1 MNAKYF
7 KILNSNLVMQGFQYH
22 LGENR
27 CNEVVESNTKTGL
40 YITDGENICSYL
52 SFGDKIA
59 IVTIPYHAKIY
70 KESKQIRTDKVY
82 ILEILD
88 LLNLETWKRLIAE
101 GVNIHAEYDYALR
114 WYAKCGR
121 LDLVKFLVDNGADPH
136 AANNLALRFAKEEN
150 HKEVVDYL
158 QNK

>member
-1 MNAKYF
+1 MSTKYF
-7 KILNSNLVMQGFQYH
+7 KILNNNLIMQGFQYQ

-27 CNEVVESNTKTGL
+27 CSEIVESNTKTGL

-59 IVTIPYHAKIY
+59 IVEIPHDAKVY
-70 KESKQIRTDKVY
+70 KDDRQIRVNKVY
-82 ILEILD
+82 ISEILD
-88 LLNLETWKRLIAE
+88 LLNLDTWKRLIAE

-114 WYAKCGR
+114 WYAKCGY
-121 LDLVKFLVDNGADPH
+121 LDVVKFLVDNGADKH
-136 AANNLALRFAKEEN
+136 AANNLALMFAKEEN

-158 QNK
+158 QSN